1 MKTYLKKYKQFKGI
15 FCFLLGPEEC
25 SRTDELHP
33 EHAAADARQIPVNVR
48 SGKQFDKF
56 CILISC
62 RQ

>member
-25 SRTDELHP
+25 ARTDELHP

-48 SGKQFDKF
+48 SGKQFDK
-56 CILISC
+56 L
-62 RQ
+62 